1 MIEKLKIAVCDD
13 ETRALAIV
21 SSTVSGIFQ
30 DMGVEASLECF
41 LGPNELL
48 ERMKA
53 RPFDLIFLD
62 ISMPKMDGIKLAQQ
76 IQAMGSAASVV
87 FVSSR
92 TDRMFDAFSAEPF
105 GFVRKGHFM
114 EDMNEVITR
123 FSQKLEHR
131 REENVV
137 CFKDGHGTM
146 SLDVGRIKYIE
157 CVRNAQLLH
166 FEDGQ
171 PACKIYSR
179 METLEDEPAC
189 KIYSRMETLEDELK
203 KYGFIRIHKGY
214 LANSKFVGRF
224 EPKLLVLTTG
234 EQLPIGR
241 SYQHG
246 AKAEYLSHISQNG
259 VSYIGR
265 GSMGL

>member
-179 METLEDEPAC
+179 METLEDE
-189 KIYSRMETLEDELK
+189 LK